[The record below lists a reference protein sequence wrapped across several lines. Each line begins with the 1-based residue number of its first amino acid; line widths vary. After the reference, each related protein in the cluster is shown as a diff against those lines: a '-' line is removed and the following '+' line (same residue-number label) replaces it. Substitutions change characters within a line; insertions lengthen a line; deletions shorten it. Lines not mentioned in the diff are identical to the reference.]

1 MYSMCWWKGF
11 LVRLTMSCRRPV
23 ERLQCRVDKLS
34 LLTDKVDMYDV
45 RYLFRVWYYK
55 NDRLIR
61 IIEDTADSSNKE
73 QVTLAPQGLV
83 VYAVR
88 VPRGGMLFLIAL
100 HNRTPLLTITLFPSY
115 HAEKLFSLAYYYLM
129 ATSYDA
135 DLILDCSDCL
145 VCRTTCSSFLPME
158 LYGCRCRAE
167 SCSTSYV

>member
-61 IIEDTADSSNKE
+61 ILEHTADSSSRE
-73 QVTLAPQGLV
+73 QVTLTPQGL
-83 VYAVR
+83 
-88 VPRGGMLFLIAL
+88 
-100 HNRTPLLTITLFPSY
+100 S
-115 HAEKLFSLAYYYLM
+115 
-129 ATSYDA
+129 
-135 DLILDCSDCL
+135 
-145 VCRTTCSSFLPME
+145 
-158 LYGCRCRAE
+158 
-167 SCSTSYV
+167 